1 MEISSRFLDGA
12 KLNYEAMPD
21 GQKFLNIVLIAV
33 DGAGAESAPQ
43 TFTINV
49 TNAPSEPN
57 AAPDN
62 PVLLTDTINETAQIG
77 DIVGLLGAADPDG
90 DIVHFK
96 FADGDADP
104 GSAGLISWD
113 GAFRINE
120 FGQIVVHNPAKIQV
134 TGGAASKTF
143 TYNVVGNDG
152 NNGATAGPVS
162 IIVNN
167 ISVPPSQPS
176 AGDGTIQDTAPLGAY
191 VATLFSTD
199 PDGGPVTFWFKW
211 GDGSLHDT
219 SEDGGRFKIA
229 GTQIVVNGSIA
240 VDHNTAFR
248 YDIVAKDL
256 QNTLSAVA
264 NIGIAVEN
272 LQPGANAD
280 PFISIGTA
288 NIATTDRAG
297 PLAIFHDLTITDDSA
312 SVTVAISFD
321 TTRGKLF
328 FNGTEV
334 TGGMFTVQG
343 TAAQVTQAIQQGLT
357 YDARE
362 RPNGHIG
369 DAEVSSFTI
378 TVDDNEGGSSMP
390 ITAVTVTATVA
401 NNPPTGITITGNSI
415 EENCDFGSGAGVL
428 HTADPNLGDIYSYE
442 LLDDAGGRFKLLKAG
457 NDWFVVTRNGIDY
470 ETATDLG
477 GGVRGYTI
485 KVRSTDVNDP
495 TAWIERTLNIV
506 VTDDGATPANEI
518 RYEPTGAALSNTSIV
533 EHAAAREIGTLT
545 GIDRNGGETFT
556 YAVVNGGAQSAHSHF
571 AISADGTK
579 LVLVDGF
586 DQDFE
591 SDDPLLQTAGG
602 GVRKYYVVYV
612 NVTDSTGLS
621 KVQRFEIDVVNVQD
635 DDLTPSRP
643 QFSGGVIE
651 ETAQDGAEVGTLS
664 ANDPDG
670 PGPNPTFWFWYDNG
684 FHDESK
690 DGRFKIVGDKIVV
703 KDHDAIEVTDGS
715 PDTYTYD
722 VVARDTD
729 GHQSPIRNVT
739 ITVNNDD
746 APTMALAVTAV
757 NAADNGPAVQPFL
770 NIDLNDAEDNDLVV
784 TISFAK
790 ARGILV
796 GETAT
801 GDDGT
806 TLTYT
811 FTGKAA
817 ALEQK
822 LNGLFFDA
830 TDDSATAGQLATA
843 IDIAVTDSHHP
854 AATAQV
860 TVNTSHG
867 TTTPNNTPF
876 GISLTPHFV
885 AERLAAREVGELAT
899 ADIDQGETFVYELL
913 DTAGGRFALSAD
925 GKKIV
930 TTQQLDFEST
940 DALIKDDYFGRYY
953 ALTVRSTDHGGG
965 QGSQAIER
973 TVKVYV
979 TDAMDDPTNA
989 APVLGGAAN
998 PVAIATRDIDFPTPF
1013 ANVTFTDTDQLTVV
1027 IALDDPTDGKF
1038 ATLGG
1043 GSYDEATGVYRI
1055 QGDAATVQTAIQ
1067 HLVFDPTDRPT
1078 DAPGTILSTNFS
1090 IMVSDGNS
1098 SVRNTNI
1105 TVNAASTAGVQNPT
1119 DVHLGNNAIREFP
1132 AMGAFIGE
1140 FDLGAGFVY
1149 KLVTKD
1155 AQGHE
1160 QLVNKDGR
1168 FEIVGNTLK
1177 SETRS
1182 GLDYETKS
1190 FHDITV
1196 RVMRAGAEAPQDWH
1210 LDKAFAI
1217 SVLNIFGELVTGTAN
1232 ADRLKA
1238 NVGND
1243 TLKGGDGS
1251 DELFGGIGRD
1261 ELTGDGGDDFF
1272 VFDSTPSSSN
1282 WDLITDFAV
1291 GHDQLRLKSSL
1302 FNLGS
1307 ATGDLGQTRF
1317 VQGTQAITENHRII
1331 YDTSGSVGRLYFD
1344 RDGSKNGFAAIQF
1357 AVFKN
1362 AKPALTLADFDLF

>member
-1 MEISSRFLDGA
+1 M
-12 KLNYEAMPD
+12 
-21 GQKFLNIVLIAV
+21 
-33 DGAGAESAPQ
+33 
-43 TFTINV
+43 
-49 TNAPSEPN
+49 
-57 AAPDN
+57 
-62 PVLLTDTINETAQIG
+62 
-77 DIVGLLGAADPDG
+77 
-90 DIVHFK
+90 
-96 FADGDADP
+96 
-104 GSAGLISWD
+104 
-113 GAFRINE
+113 
-120 FGQIVVHNPAKIQV
+120 
-134 TGGAASKTF
+134 TGGATSKTF

-176 AGDGTIQDTAPLGAY
+176 AGDGTIQDTAPIGAY

-240 VDHNTAFR
+240 VDHTTGFR
-248 YDIVAKDL
+248 YDIVAKDS
-256 QNTLSAVA
+256 QNTLSAVTNLA
-264 NIGIAVEN
+264 ITVEN

-288 NIATTDRAG
+288 NITTTDRAG

-378 TVDDNEGGSSMP
+378 TVDDNEGGSSMA

-415 EENCDFGSGAGVL
+415 QENCDFGSGAGVL

-602 GVRKYYVVYV
+602 GARKYYVVYV

-621 KVQRFEIDVVNVQD
+621 NVQRFEIDVVNVQD

-670 PGPNPTFWFWYDNG
+670 PGPNPT
-684 FHDESK
+684 
-690 DGRFKIVGDKIVV
+690 
-703 KDHDAIEVTDGS
+703 
-715 PDTYTYD
+715 
-722 VVARDTD
+722 
-729 GHQSPIRNVT
+729 
-739 ITVNNDD
+739 
-746 APTMALAVTAV
+746 L
-757 NAADNGPAVQPFL
+757 
-770 NIDLNDAEDNDLVV
+770 LV
-784 TISFAK
+784 
-790 ARGILV
+790 LV
-796 GETAT
+796 R
-801 GDDGT
+801 
-806 TLTYT
+806 
-811 FTGKAA
+811 
-817 ALEQK
+817 Q
-822 LNGLFFDA
+822 
-830 TDDSATAGQLATA
+830 
-843 IDIAVTDSHHP
+843 
-854 AATAQV
+854 
-860 TVNTSHG
+860 
-867 TTTPNNTPF
+867 
-876 GISLTPHFV
+876 
-885 AERLAAREVGELAT
+885 RL
-899 ADIDQGETFVYELL
+899 
-913 DTAGGRFALSAD
+913 
-925 GKKIV
+925 
-930 TTQQLDFEST
+930 
-940 DALIKDDYFGRYY
+940 
-953 ALTVRSTDHGGG
+953 
-965 QGSQAIER
+965 
-973 TVKVYV
+973 
-979 TDAMDDPTNA
+979 P
-989 APVLGGAAN
+989 
-998 PVAIATRDIDFPTPF
+998 
-1013 ANVTFTDTDQLTVV
+1013 
-1027 IALDDPTDGKF
+1027 
-1038 ATLGG
+1038 
-1043 GSYDEATGVYRI
+1043 
-1055 QGDAATVQTAIQ
+1055 
-1067 HLVFDPTDRPT
+1067 
-1078 DAPGTILSTNFS
+1078 
-1090 IMVSDGNS
+1090 
-1098 SVRNTNI
+1098 
-1105 TVNAASTAGVQNPT
+1105 
-1119 DVHLGNNAIREFP
+1119 
-1132 AMGAFIGE
+1132 
-1140 FDLGAGFVY
+1140 
-1149 KLVTKD
+1149 
-1155 AQGHE
+1155 
-1160 QLVNKDGR
+1160 
-1168 FEIVGNTLK
+1168 
-1177 SETRS
+1177 
-1182 GLDYETKS
+1182 
-1190 FHDITV
+1190 
-1196 RVMRAGAEAPQDWH
+1196 
-1210 LDKAFAI
+1210 
-1217 SVLNIFGELVTGTAN
+1217 
-1232 ADRLKA
+1232 
-1238 NVGND
+1238 
-1243 TLKGGDGS
+1243 
-1251 DELFGGIGRD
+1251 
-1261 ELTGDGGDDFF
+1261 
-1272 VFDSTPSSSN
+1272 
-1282 WDLITDFAV
+1282 
-1291 GHDQLRLKSSL
+1291 
-1302 FNLGS
+1302 
-1307 ATGDLGQTRF
+1307 
-1317 VQGTQAITENHRII
+1317 
-1331 YDTSGSVGRLYFD
+1331 
-1344 RDGSKNGFAAIQF
+1344 
-1357 AVFKN
+1357 
-1362 AKPALTLADFDLF
+1362 